1 MAYEVPLSVVTEKLL
16 RARNMDMG
24 EGLDDNLTV
33 IKTMTEDER
42 EALAEAEKTLERYA
56 GENAKLKHEA
66 AEKDKMIV
74 TFRRKMKV
82 KDTEIQELRNQV
94 RMLNKELEG
103 WEEIRLGRPKRFT
116 LKGLIKHHFQ
126 RYTTSLFEY

>member
-1 MAYEVPLSVVTEKLL
+1 MVTEKLL

-33 IKTMTEDER
+33 IKTMTEDEQ

-56 GENAKLKHEA
+56 GENAKLKHEV
-66 AEKDKMIV
+66 AEKDKRIV

-82 KDTEIQELRNQV
+82 KDTEIQELRNQL
-94 RMLNKELEG
+94 RMLNEELDELQFG
-103 WEEIRLGRPKRFT
+103 DRKKRFT
-116 LKGLIKHHFQ
+116 LRELLNLGSPPRALSC
-126 RYTTSLFEY
+126 TPDTAS

>member
-1 MAYEVPLSVVTEKLL
+1 MVTEKLL

-33 IKTMTEDER
+33 IKTPTEDER

-56 GENAKLKHEA
+56 AENAKLKHEA

-94 RMLNKELEG
+94 RMLNEELDEL
-103 WEEIRLGRPKRFT
+103 RLGGRKKRFT
-116 LKGLIKHHFQ
+116 LRGLIP
-126 RYTTSLFEY
+126 SGSP